1 MAITTLKLL
10 IGCTDALSISALT
23 HIVLDIS
30 HKDAKNFN
38 VLQIPQT
45 RDEVFKTVLG
55 APEIERGIRAGKIQL
70 VLF

>member
-1 MAITTLKLL
+1 MLSAPT
-10 IGCTDALSISALT
+10 GYADALSISALT

-30 HKDAKNFN
+30 HRDAKNFN
-38 VLQIPQT
+38 VLEIPQT

-55 APEIERGIRAGKIQL
+55 APEVLRGIQTGKIHI